1 MKENKMAVMPIQ
13 KLFFNMSL
21 PLMISMLVQS
31 MYNIVDGMFVAK
43 ISQEALTATSIA
55 YSAQMLQIAVAVGT
69 GVGVNVVV
77 SRSLGAK
84 QYDKVNLAAMT
95 GLVLTLLS
103 SCIFILWG
111 IFGTQAFVSLFTTN
125 NEIIHLSTSY
135 LRICQIFSTGI
146 FLGTYYQRILQ
157 ATGRTFSSML
167 AQILGAV
174 MNIVLDPLLIFYFHM
189 GIQGAAIA
197 TVIGQWS
204 AAILG
209 YILNKV
215 QNKEVHFTWSSF
227 HMDRNMIIR
236 IYKIGFPTILVQA
249 IGSVMMASMNMVLGM
264 YSTMY
269 VALFGVYYK
278 LQSFLFMPMNGLGQ
292 AIMPIISFNKGA
304 NNKKRIRDTTRVAL
318 VSGMCIGLAGTCI
331 FMIFPQA
338 LLSMYSASYD
348 MLKLGVSVLRIIS
361 VTFIFTSCT
370 MIIGYIISGLGNA
383 KINMISTF
391 LRQLIVLIPCVYI
404 LGKDHLW
411 YAFWISEGIAFI
423 YASIQYRKNM
433 KSMVEF

>member
-1 MKENKMAVMPIQ
+1 MKENKMAVMPIK
-13 KLFFNMSL
+13 KLVFNMSL
-21 PLMISMLVQS
+21 PLMVSMLVQS

-43 ISQEALTATSIA
+43 IAENALTATSIA

-95 GLVLTLLS
+95 GLILTVLS
-103 SCIFILWG
+103 SCIFVLWG
-111 IFGTQAFVSLFTTN
+111 IFGTKAFVSLFTTN
-125 NEIIHLSTSY
+125 QEIIRLSTSY

-157 ATGRTFSSML
+157 ATGRTFSSMM

-197 TVIGQWS
+197 TVMGQWS

-215 QNKEVHFTWSSF
+215 QNKEVHFTWDTF
-227 HMDRNMIIR
+227 YVDKGIIKK
-236 IYKIGFPTILVQA
+236 IYTIGFPTILVQA
-249 IGSVMMASMNMVLGM
+249 IGSVMMASMNMVLGT

-292 AIMPIISFNKGA
+292 AVMPIISFNKGA
-304 NNKKRIRDTTRVAL
+304 NHLKRIQDTTKVAL
-318 VSGMCIGLAGTCI
+318 ISGMCIGLVGTCI
-331 FMIFPQA
+331 FMAFPQA
-338 LLSMYSASYD
+338 LLSMYSASQE
-348 MLKLGVSVLRIIS
+348 MLDLGISVLRIIS
-361 VTFIFTSCT
+361 ITFVFTSCT

-411 YAFWISEGIAFI
+411 YAFWVSEGIAFI

-433 KSMVEF
+433 KSMIEF